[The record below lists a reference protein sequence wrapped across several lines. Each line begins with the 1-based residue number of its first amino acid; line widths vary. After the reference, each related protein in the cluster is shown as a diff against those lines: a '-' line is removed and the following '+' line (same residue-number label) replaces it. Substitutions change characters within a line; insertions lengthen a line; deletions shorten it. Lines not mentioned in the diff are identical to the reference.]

1 MLFAPL
7 PEPYEMRPAVKSTPK
22 PPPTPTSS
30 YVPIRWPS
38 PDPDLK
44 LVEPPPIPAELSNCG
59 FVVYGYR
66 VDDKFALEAGFP
78 NRYYAVLEI
87 SDCIE
92 QLRIGDF
99 LSMPGI
105 PAGQELDIF
114 SFAFHRT
121 GGPIWSVGG
130 RGGIP
135 AEKLKELELKMNI
148 KRPAEWINFDE
159 IDKWWED

>member
-1 MLFAPL
+1 MPF
-7 PEPYEMRPAVKSTPK
+7 EERPAIKFTPK
-22 PPPTPTSS
+22 PRPPPEAPTSS
-30 YVPIRWPS
+30 FVPLRYPS
-38 PDPDLK
+38 PEPDVK

-78 NRYYAVLEI
+78 NRLEAVYEI
-87 SDCIE
+87 FSYIE
-92 QLRIGDF
+92 QLRIVDF
-99 LSMPGI
+99 LSMPLI
-105 PAGQELDIF
+105 PRGQELDIF
-114 SFAFHRT
+114 SFAEHCN

-148 KRPAEWINFDE
+148 KRPAEWSSFE
-159 IDKWWED
+159 EMHKRRE